1 MPRAPSPWRYC
12 ANPLRFFPSGA
23 PCFSPQLLLL
33 MYFIPSGF
41 VPSGTPC
48 SLVQVL
54 GAHTHARRCYHLC
67 SGSQAEN
74 LHVHILAPCSPCS
87 GILCSP
93 LLSNSILTLL
103 RYPMLTWAS
112 RVHYAHPVFTL
123 LRYPMLTLLRMEYL
137 SRVSSGTPFSPSSG
151 TLCSPCSG
159 NLCSPLR
166 RLYLYRAQEKLMGIQ
181 NVPGTNKFATAR
193 YGRPWSKRYCFAL
206 QVAPVPLR
214 ITADILSRWITKRFI
229 FQIVYYWSIIFNTI

>member
-1 MPRAPSPWRYC
+1 MFMFHTHTSHPGTTSHLICTQIIRAPSLQFKLHSCLSIALPSPLQPHAVRRSMQMPRAPSPWRYC

-41 VPSGTPC
+41 VPSGFVPSGTPC

-54 GAHTHARRCYHLC
+54 GAHTHPRRCYHLC

-103 RYPMLTWAS
+103 RYPMLT
-112 RVHYAHPVFTL
+112 
-123 LRYPMLTLLRMEYL
+123 
-137 SRVSSGTPFSPSSG
+137 
-151 TLCSPCSG
+151 
-159 NLCSPLR
+159 
-166 RLYLYRAQEKLMGIQ
+166 
-181 NVPGTNKFATAR
+181 
-193 YGRPWSKRYCFAL
+193 
-206 QVAPVPLR
+206 
-214 ITADILSRWITKRFI
+214 
-229 FQIVYYWSIIFNTI
+229 